1 MAGGLRAR
9 LAVMMAGQYF
19 VLGAWVVPLGAF
31 LKEPPPRGLGWTG
44 EQTAGMYTTLA
55 VGGLVAPLFVGV
67 LADRLFAAERVMGVL
82 HLAGA
87 ALLALAG
94 WVCAAGPGEG
104 VYPKLFALLT
114 GYALSYSTTLTLS
127 NSLALRHLP
136 DPARQ
141 FGGVRVFGTAGW
153 IASGF
158 AVGLALDALSPQPF
172 YLAAAVSLALGLF
185 CFGLPH
191 TPPTGHARPLA
202 DVLGLSALRLLAD
215 RSFAVFAGCAL
226 AITMVQA
233 FYTAFANDY
242 LKELGV
248 PRPAAVQTLGQWA
261 ELGCMLLLTPGLR
274 RLGLKGMMLVGLLGW
289 VVRYAL
295 LGLGS
300 VPLIVAV
307 ALPLHGVS
315 YTLFNVVAALYMDRV
330 APGQLRASAQ
340 GVVTFLT
347 LGAGALLGNAWA
359 GWLVDR
365 STHDGR
371 TDWATVWL
379 VPAAVAAGVTV
390 AFAAL
395 FRAPGERELTSPKHQ
410 GGKQ

>member
-1 MAGGLRAR
+1 MGGGLRAR
-9 LAVMMAGQYF
+9 LSVMMAGQYF

-31 LKEPPPRGLGWTG
+31 LKEPRPRGLGWSG

-55 VGGLVAPLFVGV
+55 LGGLIAPLFVGL

-94 WVCAAGPGEG
+94 AVCAGEA
-104 VYPKLFALLT
+104 VYGWLFALLT
-114 GYALSYSTTLTLS
+114 AYAVSYSTTVTLS

-153 IASGF
+153 IASGI
-158 AVGLALDALSPQPF
+158 AVGLGLDALSPQPF
-172 YLAAAVSLALGLF
+172 FLAAAVSLALGLF

-202 DVLGLSALRLLAD
+202 DVFGLTAVRLLAD
-215 RSFAVFAGCAL
+215 RSFAVFVGCAL
-226 AITMVQA
+226 VITMVQA
-233 FYTAFANDY
+233 FYNTFCNNY

-248 PRPAAVQTLGQWA
+248 PSPAAVQTLGQWA
-261 ELGCMLLLTPGLR
+261 ELGCMMLLAPGVR
-274 RLGLKGMMLVGLLGW
+274 RLGLKGLMLLGLAGW
-289 VVRYAL
+289 VVRYAV
-295 LGLGS
+295 LGAGW

-315 YTLFNVVAALYMDRV
+315 FTLFNVVAALYMDRV
-330 APGQLRASAQ
+330 APGHLRASAQ

-365 STHDGR
+365 ATHDGR

-390 AFAAL
+390 VFAAL
-395 FRAPGERELTSPKHQ
+395 FQAPANQPEALARDEKAAR
-410 GGKQ
+410 